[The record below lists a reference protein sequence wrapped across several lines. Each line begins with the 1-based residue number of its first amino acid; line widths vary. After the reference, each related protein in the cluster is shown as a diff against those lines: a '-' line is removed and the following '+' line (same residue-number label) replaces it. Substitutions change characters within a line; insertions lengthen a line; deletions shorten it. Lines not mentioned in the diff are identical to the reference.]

1 MNLTLQ
7 RTRLQLYLAL
17 TLVVICMSLFNI
29 RSYASSYIPQ
39 TLQALIKESDAVIM
53 GTVSKI
59 EVSQDY
65 PNKEIYT
72 VITLAKSQSISSSG
86 FRSLGGDF
94 KYRQWGG
101 TVVNGDEIGET
112 WSIGGA
118 PEFEVNDAVV
128 LFISQNGYREIPVF
142 GGKQGMYRVSSDG
155 VVLDSEFSP
164 LKSLNTNVYVRDLSS
179 PTVDNNSAKPV
190 LVSFDNVVPES
201 SDLLSVDSNSTSK
214 TISIDDFE
222 LAIASL
228 ASIRER
234 AFLSEEELLRPLPVP
249 GSILESKP
257 ATPYGTK

>member
-1 MNLTLQ
+1 MLETTNKNIFHQGTNNMNLTLQ

-164 LKSLNTNVYVRDLSS
+164 LKSLNTNATS
-179 PTVDNNSAKPV
+179 PWKY
-190 LVSFDNVVPES
+190 FGIK
-201 SDLLSVDSNSTSK
+201 TSYTLRHK
-214 TISIDDFE
+214 VISIR
-222 LAIASL
+222 LAERCSRQGENKIWASVL
-228 ASIRER
+228 QLKL
-234 AFLSEEELLRPLPVP
+234 F
-249 GSILESKP
+249 
-257 ATPYGTK
+257 